1 MYLYL
6 CILIYSKYSSH
17 TLDDG
22 THIQWITNSIGPNTE
37 RVLRTLKTLAEVYE
51 TGVANDIVVIPPSAL
66 NIQVAGSHYKHRK
79 IQPIEYCEANRLGA
93 CESAI
98 IKYITRWRE
107 KGGMK
112 DLEKL
117 KHYVDLLIETEQKY
131 HKWNPQNNTWNH
143 EGDSQNYD

>member
-1 MYLYL
+1 MSNSEF
-6 CILIYSKYSSH
+6 SKKI
-17 TLDDG
+17 LDDG
-22 THIQWITNSIGPNTE
+22 TRIEWITNSIGPNTE
-37 RVLRTLKTLAEVYE
+37 RVLRTLKTLDEVYA

-66 NIQVAGSHYKHRK
+66 NTQVAGSHYKHRK

-98 IKYITRWRE
+98 VKYITRWRE

-112 DLEKL
+112 DLEKI

-131 HKWNPQNNTWNH
+131 HGWNPQDNTWNH
-143 EGDSQNYD
+143 KGDSQNYD

>member
-1 MYLYL
+1 MSNSEF
-6 CILIYSKYSSH
+6 SKKI
-17 TLDDG
+17 LDDG
-22 THIQWITNSIGPNTE
+22 TRIEWITGSLTPSQME
-37 RVLRTLKTLAEVYE
+37 HLATVE
-51 TGVANDIVVIPPSAL
+51 TAEDAAKLSVDTYFVWTPRSAL
-66 NIQVAGSHYKHRK
+66 NTQVAGSHYKHRK

-112 DLEKL
+112 DLEKI